1 MEKTTIFL
9 NGITINEL
17 AEALIPLLT
26 SPVITD
32 EPTQS
37 VKHEVELLNREEVCK
52 MLSINKTT
60 LWKYTK
66 VGKLKSYGIGNRVL
80 YKRNEVL
87 ECLTLLKK

>member
-1 MEKTTIFL
+1 MGTIYL

-26 SPVITD
+26 SPAITAV
-32 EPTQS
+32 PTQT
-37 VKHEVELLNREEVCK
+37 VKPEVELLNREEVCK

-66 VGKLKSYGIGNRVL
+66 ISKLKSYGIGNRVL

>member
-1 MEKTTIFL
+1 MGTIYL

-26 SPVITD
+26 SPAITAV
-32 EPTQS
+32 PTQT
-37 VKHEVELLNREEVCK
+37 VKPEVELLNREEVCK

-66 VGKLKSYGIGNRVL
+66 MGKLKSYGIGNRVL

>member
-1 MEKTTIFL
+1 MDTKIYL

-17 AEALIPLLT
+17 AEALIPLLPT
-26 SPVITD
+26 LATTTV
-32 EPTQS
+32 PTQT
-37 VKHEVELLNREEVCK
+37 VKPEVELLNREQVCK

-66 VGKLKSYGIGNRVL
+66 MGKLISYGMGNRVL

>member
-1 MEKTTIFL
+1 MGTQIFL

-17 AEALIPLLT
+17 AEALIPLLQ
-26 SPVITD
+26 SPVTVN
-32 EPTQS
+32 TQS
-37 VKHEVELLNREEVCK
+37 ENDLLNREEVCK

-66 VGKLKSYGIGNRVL
+66 IGKLKSYGIGNRVL

>member
-1 MEKTTIFL
+1 MNQIFL

-17 AEALIPLLT
+17 AEALMPLLT
-26 SPVITD
+26 STAITAV
-32 EPTQS
+32 PTQT
-37 VKHEVELLNREEVCK
+37 VNPEVELLNREEVCK

-66 VGKLKSYGIGNRVL
+66 MGKLKSYGIGNRVL

>member
-1 MEKTTIFL
+1 MNQIFL

-17 AEALIPLLT
+17 AEALIPLLA
-26 SPVITD
+26 SREIIA
-32 EPTQS
+32 EPTQT
-37 VKHEVELLNREEVCK
+37 VIPEGGLLNREEVCK

-66 VGKLKSYGIGNRVL
+66 LGKLKSYGIGNRVL

>member
-1 MEKTTIFL
+1 MGTIYL

-26 SPVITD
+26 SPVTTAVQ
-32 EPTQS
+32 TQT
-37 VKHEVELLNREEVCK
+37 VKPEVELLNREEVCK

-60 LWKYTK
+60 LSKYTK
-66 VGKLKSYGIGNRVL
+66 MGKLKSYGIGNRVL

>member
-1 MEKTTIFL
+1 MNQIFL

-17 AEALIPLLT
+17 AEALIPLLA
-26 SPVITD
+26 SREITA
-32 EPTQS
+32 EPTQT
-37 VKHEVELLNREEVCK
+37 VIPEGVLLNREEVCK

-66 VGKLKSYGIGNRVL
+66 LGKLKSYGIGNRVL

>member
-1 MEKTTIFL
+1 MGTIYL

-17 AEALIPLLT
+17 AEALIPLLRSRVT
-26 SPVITD
+26 TALQ
-32 EPTQS
+32 TQT
-37 VKHEVELLNREEVCK
+37 VKPEVELLNREEVCK

-66 VGKLKSYGIGNRVL
+66 MGKLKSYGIGNRVL

>member
-1 MEKTTIFL
+1 MKQIFL

-17 AEALIPLLT
+17 AEALVPLLI
-26 SPVITD
+26 SPVKTA
-32 EPTQS
+32 EPTQT
-37 VKHEVELLNREEVCK
+37 VIPEGGLLNREEVCK

-66 VGKLKSYGIGNRVL
+66 LGKLKSYGIGNRVL

>member
-1 MEKTTIFL
+1 MGTKIYL

-17 AEALIPLLT
+17 AEALIPLL
-26 SPVITD
+26 
-32 EPTQS
+32 QS
-37 VKHEVELLNREEVCK
+37 SVAVTAQPENDLLNREEVCK

-66 VGKLKSYGIGNRVL
+66 IGKLQSYGIGNRVL